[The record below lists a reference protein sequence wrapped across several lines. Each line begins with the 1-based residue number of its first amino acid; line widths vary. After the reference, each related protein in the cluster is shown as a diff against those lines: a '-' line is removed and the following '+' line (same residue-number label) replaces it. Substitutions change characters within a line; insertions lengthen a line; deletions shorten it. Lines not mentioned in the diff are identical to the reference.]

1 MMTYWAIVGLSHAL
15 LYYRESRARELRAAQ
30 LETRLVAAQLTTL
43 QQQLHP
49 HFLFNTLHAI
59 SSLMHKDVNAADRV
73 LIQLSDL
80 LRITLEHLGQQEVT
94 ARCRARR
101 AVEVPRH
108 RADAVRRSA
117 AWSASTSSP
126 RRWTAW
132 CRACCCSRWS
142 RTPSSTAWPGRPG
155 PGTSTSGRG
164 ATGTSCVLEVRDDG
178 AGLTEDALTA
188 LQKGIGVSTT
198 RARLQHLFGAD
209 YRFEFHRLAQGLAV
223 VVALPWRH
231 AGGAAQDA
239 ERAGRFVSAHL
250 TGVLNGQSPAAAW
263 PPLSN
268 VLRDPV
274 MKKIKVLVADDEP
287 LARERLTGLLSQE
300 PDIEVVGQARDG
312 EEAIT
317 AIHDDSPDLVFL
329 DVQMPQMNGFDVIEA
344 VGTDKMPLVI
354 FVTAYDQHALK
365 AFQVRALDYL
375 LKPFDRERF
384 KDALQR
390 ARKQLERDENG
401 DLGRRLLALVKDLR
415 RDQPKSDRLVVKSGG
430 RLFFLRT
437 DEIDWVE
444 AAGNYVRLHVG
455 PASHLLRETMNA
467 IEGRLDPEKFFRI
480 HRSRI
485 VNMERIQELQP
496 WLNGEYAVL
505 LRTGTRLTLS
515 RGYREKL
522 QDRLGKAI

>member
-1 MMTYWAIVGLSHAL
+1 
-15 LYYRESRARELRAAQ
+15 
-30 LETRLVAAQLTTL
+30 
-43 QQQLHP
+43 
-49 HFLFNTLHAI
+49 
-59 SSLMHKDVNAADRV
+59 
-73 LIQLSDL
+73 
-80 LRITLEHLGQQEVT
+80 
-94 ARCRARR
+94 
-101 AVEVPRH
+101 
-108 RADAVRRSA
+108 
-117 AWSASTSSP
+117 
-126 RRWTAW
+126 
-132 CRACCCSRWS
+132 
-142 RTPSSTAWPGRPG
+142 
-155 PGTSTSGRG
+155 
-164 ATGTSCVLEVRDDG
+164 
-178 AGLTEDALTA
+178 
-188 LQKGIGVSTT
+188 
-198 RARLQHLFGAD
+198 
-209 YRFEFHRLAQGLAV
+209 
-223 VVALPWRH
+223 
-231 AGGAAQDA
+231 
-239 ERAGRFVSAHL
+239 
-250 TGVLNGQSPAAAW
+250 
-263 PPLSN
+263 
-268 VLRDPV
+268 

-287 LARERLTGLLSQE
+287 LARERLAGLLSQE
-300 PDIEVVGQARDG
+300 ADIEVVGQARDG
-312 EEAIT
+312 EEAVT

-344 VGTDKMPLVI
+344 VGSDKMPLVI

-384 KDALQR
+384 KDALGR

-455 PASHLLRETMNA
+455 PGSHLLRETMNA

-522 QDRLGKAI
+522 QDRLGRAI

>member
-1 MMTYWAIVGLSHAL
+1 
-15 LYYRESRARELRAAQ
+15 
-30 LETRLVAAQLTTL
+30 
-43 QQQLHP
+43 
-49 HFLFNTLHAI
+49 
-59 SSLMHKDVNAADRV
+59 
-73 LIQLSDL
+73 
-80 LRITLEHLGQQEVT
+80 
-94 ARCRARR
+94 
-101 AVEVPRH
+101 
-108 RADAVRRSA
+108 
-117 AWSASTSSP
+117 
-126 RRWTAW
+126 
-132 CRACCCSRWS
+132 
-142 RTPSSTAWPGRPG
+142 
-155 PGTSTSGRG
+155 
-164 ATGTSCVLEVRDDG
+164 
-178 AGLTEDALTA
+178 
-188 LQKGIGVSTT
+188 
-198 RARLQHLFGAD
+198 
-209 YRFEFHRLAQGLAV
+209 
-223 VVALPWRH
+223 
-231 AGGAAQDA
+231 
-239 ERAGRFVSAHL
+239 
-250 TGVLNGQSPAAAW
+250 
-263 PPLSN
+263 
-268 VLRDPV
+268 

-287 LARERLTGLLSQE
+287 LARERLAGLLSQE

-312 EEAIT
+312 EEAVT

-329 DVQMPQMNGFDVIEA
+329 DVQMPQMSGFDVIEA
-344 VGTDKMPLVI
+344 VGSDRMPLVI

-384 KDALQR
+384 KDALGR

-455 PASHLLRETMNA
+455 PGSHLLRETMNA

-522 QDRLGKAI
+522 QDRLGRAI